1 MSVNNVGEQR
11 KMEFRLEA
19 CNSKR
24 VSLLIGDRN
33 GNKVLCNTESLPD
46 SFRSI
51 SSLSSGST
59 GSPDVEMIECDL
71 SMVPHA
77 EDFADG
83 NVFQSDGFNST
94 VLKKPGRL
102 CDKVELPDSESA
114 GCSMSSQ
121 ESMENSPQN
130 HLGMEL
136 DTWND
141 NLALETSGFQE
152 YSSGQ
157 NKYNV
162 DVCIRCTGYSLGR
175 RISETDEEWL
185 EDAPETENPG
195 CANEEENISV
205 GTGQSSLDDPSSGEL
220 LVRRSSF
227 DASGSDK
234 PSSLSV
240 VEESSSSCSVPA
252 DLGRLSSVMPDI
264 CGGSLEGR
272 RVVRDGMDVGNCTV
286 EAVKECTGESLS
298 TDNGLPLEKCFSSF
312 PREMEGT
319 EGRVSHASFSPSSCM
334 NLREP
339 RVERMST
346 NDVRGL
352 NALFGQDCT
361 AQETCGET
369 GVDAADR
376 GSVWASAVEVKGPE
390 QLQSIL
396 LPPKGD
402 SAAES
407 KTFLVISSEDS
418 DCNCSVQTS
427 TPQPDSRNVTFCV
440 HSFDNDV
447 SEQPSDIREGD
458 LGSPA
463 HRIVQQR
470 PPSPKEPTR
479 TKPSALVASKNAKA
493 EIKKFPKPDFK
504 NIKPKVVSRPVT
516 LSKTSS
522 SARAKASPRP
532 AVASRGPP
540 SLSPPRDVPQTG
552 QKNSGS
558 GSWKSRNKVV
568 LPSAGPGRPPASA
581 SNEMS
586 TRVQKTSSSCV
597 QKMADRD
604 GCANS
609 SSSLTSDPAVGG
621 GTAKHPSKQGSQN
634 KPAASSPK
642 SSPRKE
648 RTGCGLL
655 SSVVPEA
662 AQNRI
667 SPESPPDDVRERSA
681 VSTSAAP
688 DASRTRLGQ
697 KPYPSKPR
705 GAPSSLAP
713 AANLRLPPPAS
724 KPKLGASGRDGS
736 APGNASPSRTK
747 PLSAPGAQKM
757 RVADRTPAT
766 RQPMNPGSGSAR
778 SAAAS
783 KLPVKPQALRRTSS
797 VSSVAS
803 SLSEPNTATGNGRAA
818 PPVGCKQEH
827 KPSQSATSAGPHSAA
842 RTPLGR
848 PPGGRH
854 RTPLVA
860 TRTPAAGSKTSAFQ
874 AQNPPRATST
884 SQTPKSSSS
893 VSSRQ
898 VRPTVDRARQKS
910 PRDRPAQ
917 AAGPPDPLPAESRAL
932 GVAHYR
938 TQCERSGERAER
950 LRALLAASD
959 SRFEAVALVVQHVL
973 AQREEALKQRKELS
987 QELVNLRSELVGT
1000 ASSCERLERERDELR
1015 GAYEALLQRLQEQ
1028 HRAELAELE
1037 ERLRGFYAAEWEKVH
1052 EAYQREADKIK
1063 AQMQQ
1068 QVDELGSKH
1077 ESLRKELETR
1087 HSEKI
1092 ELLKQHYETSIED
1105 LKISQD
1111 LEKQSLNKSFQ
1122 DTESS
1127 LCEQIHE
1134 LTAANDS
1141 LNEKLKAEEERRR
1154 ALMDKNQRDSH
1165 TLYLEQELESLKV
1178 VLDIKTEQLHQQDKK
1193 LIQMEKLMERNI
1205 KLEEG
1210 LNRVQQENEDLKARM
1225 DKHAALSRQL
1235 STEQA
1240 VLQESLEKESK
1251 VNKRLSMENEELLWK
1266 LHNGDLSSPRRLS
1279 PSSPSGVFQSPRNSG
1294 AFSSPPVSPR

>member
-1 MSVNNVGEQR
+1 TNLVR
-11 KMEFRLEA
+11 K
-19 CNSKR
+19 
-24 VSLLIGDRN
+24 SLNITANCKIGDRN

-71 SMVPHA
+71 
-77 EDFADG
+77 
-83 NVFQSDGFNST
+83 
-94 VLKKPGRL
+94 K
-102 CDKVELPDSESA
+102 SA

-157 NKYNV
+157 K
-162 DVCIRCTGYSLGR
+162 
-175 RISETDEEWL
+175 WL

-272 RVVRDGMDVGNCTV
+272 LSHVRW
-286 EAVKECTGESLS
+286 K
-298 TDNGLPLEKCFSSF
+298 
-312 PREMEGT
+312 
-319 EGRVSHASFSPSSCM
+319 
-334 NLREP
+334 
-339 RVERMST
+339 
-346 NDVRGL
+346 GL
-352 NALFGQDCT
+352 NQDCT

-558 GSWKSRNKVV
+558 GSWKSRN
-568 LPSAGPGRPPASA
+568 
-581 SNEMS
+581 NC
-586 TRVQKTSSSCV
+586 VQKT
-597 QKMADRD
+597 ADRD

-609 SSSLTSDPAVGG
+609 SSSPTSDPAVGG

-681 VSTSAAP
+681 LDFQALISQRVRASRSSELQIFTGPLSPEQSAAP

-747 PLSAPGAQKM
+747 PLSAPDVRNLRIPLRTGAETVFFP
-757 RVADRTPAT
+757 VASAL
-766 RQPMNPGSGSAR
+766 SSAR

-803 SLSEPNTATGNGRAA
+803 SLSEPSTATGNGR
-818 PPVGCKQEH
+818 
-827 KPSQSATSAGPHSAA
+827 
-842 RTPLGR
+842 
-848 PPGGRH
+848 
-854 RTPLVA
+854 
-860 TRTPAAGSKTSAFQ
+860 GSKTSAFQ

-884 SQTPKSSSS
+884 SQTPKSSSN

-898 VRPTVDRARQKS
+898 VRPTDRPLQTSLNISPASTETVTPGVSVDRARQKS